1 MLLIKLFHHGDGGGI
16 KELNVNKVLYKSYVT
31 IFVSV
36 FWPINQSQWIDSMNL
51 ETTNYTSIHSF

>member
-1 MLLIKLFHHGDGGGI
+1 MLLKELFHLGGDGGGI
-16 KELNVNKVLYKSYVT
+16 EELNVKVLYKSYVT